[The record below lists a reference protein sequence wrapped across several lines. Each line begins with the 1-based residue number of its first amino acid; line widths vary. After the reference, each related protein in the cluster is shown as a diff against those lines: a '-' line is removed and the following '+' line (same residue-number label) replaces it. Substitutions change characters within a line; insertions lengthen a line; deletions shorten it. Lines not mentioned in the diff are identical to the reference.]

1 VIVLVFD
8 QQEGAALEKALAEI
22 AYKHLDASQTVPEE
36 FLPITLAEFERRVIL
51 RTLSLNGG
59 NLSAAARILGI
70 SRQTLRV
77 KLAAWQRETD
87 KTDSESVQ
95 DENTQKSEP

>member
-1 VIVLVFD
+1 MIVLVFD
-8 QQEGAALEKALAEI
+8 RQEGAALEKALAEI

-36 FLPITLAEFERRVIL
+36 FLPITLAEFERRVIV

-59 NLSAAARILGI
+59 NLSAAARMLGV

-77 KLAAWQRETD
+77 KLATWREKD
-87 KTDSESVQ
+87 AASEDVGTEAA
-95 DENTQKSEP
+95 DHE